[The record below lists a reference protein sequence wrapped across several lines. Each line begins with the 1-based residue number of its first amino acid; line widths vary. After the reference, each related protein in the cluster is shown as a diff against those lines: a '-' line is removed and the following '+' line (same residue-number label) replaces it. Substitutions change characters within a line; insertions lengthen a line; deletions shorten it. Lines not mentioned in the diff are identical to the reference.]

1 MHSKVNQAKKDNKFT
16 VGIEEFE
23 KVNYESLNTT
33 QKNIYDVFAGN
44 KSQTTLKVNDIDDL
58 ATLEQGSRNAGAR
71 KIIIK
76 HAGKDKTGGLSGDEL
91 VSIEEVLLKGK
102 INKDSFEMRKNSL
115 RYAYSVE
122 NNGVKYS
129 VVVDEFNDGKKIFDY
144 YSDRNFIGKDKV
156 ANIKQQPDPN
166 ATLSN
171 DDIIPQTTKAAKAEQ
186 ILRSDN
192 VEFLDGLKDISTN
205 KFYAEVQKQE
215 KALQNQQQYL
225 KDIDSFL
232 QGLTLKNKER
242 QILFTHGFSK
252 DELIIAR
259 DKIIKQIEKDNKEL
273 APFLALLRKKE
284 ANDKATSQTI
294 KAQQERI
301 NMGKSMLSGFKEVYQ
316 DGIISDEQIVKTK
329 GGIVSLFN
337 DPMANTPETRK
348 YLLDSSF
355 RNRIEKAYNISP
367 IKEFGTNYAEF
378 YHDGSN
384 AIKKLLV
391 EKQGQVAGAFQRK
404 ELGDIDLVWGEVDK
418 KLNGY
423 GLAKIEAKH
432 LNDFANFNRAN
443 PTEKMINGISEII
456 DKGEIKI
463 DNNGRATIVYNKND
477 KVYKIGLK
485 QNWQGNPTENKWIV
499 TAYDDIREAHKI
511 INSKG
516 FTKGETLP
524 LNSNTNIISQKA
536 AKSNELSLADNIVG
550 LSNKINDDFK
560 QVSKYL
566 NEYIDEKISIN
577 RSINRDFGIDTMRV
591 EYVDHNGN
599 YKFKN
604 IKRIESIKDLEKLMK
619 LRIRGD
625 QFNAIIS
632 NSNAKKI
639 TDNILEDLNQL
650 KALKAKQA
658 ELNKANAQAN
668 KDLEIK
674 QKRENELNLYS
685 IPEVLR
691 NNEKLSDGL
700 IALKKMFAKDYSDKG
715 AYKYSIAKTHGIDE
729 NGFKNMLQENRRG
742 LEKILNINPIKE
754 FGTNYAEFYH
764 DGSNAIKKLLVEK
777 QGQVAGAFNKD
788 GKDITLVLGI
798 EGTSHSDGYGL
809 AKIAKYHP
817 EAVDK
822 LDNIISKGEFY
833 KDEKGRLNIKYNDD
847 IVGLRENWLG
857 NETAPWIISSYT
869 KKVETSKGINSAS
882 SITPSKENYSFT
894 TQHNNIIPQNTKEVN
909 PTSNKVFANEHIG
922 GGLVGGTLNGVE
934 TDENGNISF
943 DPAKFALGFL
953 AGAGGVAG
961 IKRANKFLA
970 DNPQFKQAFKD
981 ELAKTLS
988 NGWENAKAKNPL
1000 LKTLDTNSYIVPN
1013 EKGVSPEDVI
1023 KASQN
1028 LAKDDYHGINLK
1040 EQKSIKPVAEANSK
1054 ITDTSIK
1061 AGEFAKP
1068 KGDSTYTKAWDSYE
1082 RLVDR
1087 GFDKLEEL
1095 VKNTVKKG
1103 VDLPGGAVSKIL
1115 NNFLDF
1121 ESGGKAVGEVF
1132 QNYRELT
1139 YKNSSL
1145 SSKIYKGL
1153 STLSNKNIKSLFHA
1167 LFLE

>member
-1 MHSKVNQAKKDNKFT
+1 M
-16 VGIEEFE
+16 
-23 KVNYESLNTT
+23 
-33 QKNIYDVFAGN
+33 
-44 KSQTTLKVNDIDDL
+44 
-58 ATLEQGSRNAGAR
+58 
-71 KIIIK
+71 
-76 HAGKDKTGGLSGDEL
+76 
-91 VSIEEVLLKGK
+91 
-102 INKDSFEMRKNSL
+102 
-115 RYAYSVE
+115 
-122 NNGVKYS
+122 
-129 VVVDEFNDGKKIFDY
+129 
-144 YSDRNFIGKDKV
+144 
-156 ANIKQQPDPN
+156 
-166 ATLSN
+166 SN
-171 DDIIPQTTKAAKAEQ
+171 DDIIPQTTKANQAEQ

-192 VEFLDGLKDISTN
+192 VEFLDWLKDTSTN
-205 KFYAEVQKQE
+205 KFYTEVQKQE

-301 NMGKSMLSGFKEVYQ
+301 NIGKSMLSGFKEVYQ

-391 EKQGQVAGAFQRK
+391 EKQGQVAGAFERK

-432 LNDFANFNRAN
+432 LNDFANFNGAN

-456 DKGEIKI
+456 EKGKLVKTH
-463 DNNGRATIVYNKND
+463 NGYNIILED
-477 KVYKIGLK
+477 YKIGL
-485 QNWQGNPTENKWIV
+485 NNGWNKNGVKIGDNEWIV
-499 TAYDDIREAHKI
+499 TAFD
-511 INSKG
+511 NSKG
-516 FTKGETLP
+516 IREKRQGSNSATFTKGETLP
-524 LNSNTNIISQKA
+524 LNSNSDIISQKA
-536 AKSNELSLADNIVG
+536 AKSNELSLADNIVS

-591 EYVDHNGN
+591 KYVDHNGN

-604 IKRIESIKDLEKLMK
+604 IKRIESIKDLEKLIK

-685 IPEVLR
+685 IPEALR

-700 IALKKMFAKDYSDKG
+700 ITLKKMFAKDYSDKG
-715 AYKYSIAKTHGIDE
+715 AYKYSIDE

-742 LEKILNINPIKE
+742 LEKILNINTIKE

-764 DGSNAIKKLLVEK
+764 DGSNAIKKLLAEK
-777 QGQVAGAFNKD
+777 QGQVAGAFEKD

-847 IVGLRENWLG
+847 IVGLRETG
-857 NETAPWIISSYT
+857 
-869 KKVETSKGINSAS
+869 
-882 SITPSKENYSFT
+882 
-894 TQHNNIIPQNTKEVN
+894 
-909 PTSNKVFANEHIG
+909 
-922 GGLVGGTLNGVE
+922 
-934 TDENGNISF
+934 
-943 DPAKFALGFL
+943 
-953 AGAGGVAG
+953 
-961 IKRANKFLA
+961 
-970 DNPQFKQAFKD
+970 
-981 ELAKTLS
+981 
-988 NGWENAKAKNPL
+988 
-1000 LKTLDTNSYIVPN
+1000 
-1013 EKGVSPEDVI
+1013 
-1023 KASQN
+1023 
-1028 LAKDDYHGINLK
+1028 
-1040 EQKSIKPVAEANSK
+1040 
-1054 ITDTSIK
+1054 
-1061 AGEFAKP
+1061 
-1068 KGDSTYTKAWDSYE
+1068 
-1082 RLVDR
+1082 
-1087 GFDKLEEL
+1087 
-1095 VKNTVKKG
+1095 
-1103 VDLPGGAVSKIL
+1103 
-1115 NNFLDF
+1115 
-1121 ESGGKAVGEVF
+1121 
-1132 QNYRELT
+1132 
-1139 YKNSSL
+1139 
-1145 SSKIYKGL
+1145 
-1153 STLSNKNIKSLFHA
+1153 
-1167 LFLE
+1167 

>member
-1 MHSKVNQAKKDNKFT
+1 MS
-16 VGIEEFE
+16 
-23 KVNYESLNTT
+23 
-33 QKNIYDVFAGN
+33 
-44 KSQTTLKVNDIDDL
+44 
-58 ATLEQGSRNAGAR
+58 
-71 KIIIK
+71 
-76 HAGKDKTGGLSGDEL
+76 
-91 VSIEEVLLKGK
+91 
-102 INKDSFEMRKNSL
+102 
-115 RYAYSVE
+115 
-122 NNGVKYS
+122 
-129 VVVDEFNDGKKIFDY
+129 
-144 YSDRNFIGKDKV
+144 
-156 ANIKQQPDPN
+156 
-166 ATLSN
+166 
-171 DDIIPQTTKAAKAEQ
+171 
-186 ILRSDN
+186 
-192 VEFLDGLKDISTN
+192 
-205 KFYAEVQKQE
+205 
-215 KALQNQQQYL
+215 
-225 KDIDSFL
+225 
-232 QGLTLKNKER
+232 
-242 QILFTHGFSK
+242 
-252 DELIIAR
+252 
-259 DKIIKQIEKDNKEL
+259 
-273 APFLALLRKKE
+273 
-284 ANDKATSQTI
+284 
-294 KAQQERI
+294 
-301 NMGKSMLSGFKEVYQ
+301 
-316 DGIISDEQIVKTK
+316 
-329 GGIVSLFN
+329 
-337 DPMANTPETRK
+337 
-348 YLLDSSF
+348 
-355 RNRIEKAYNISP
+355 
-367 IKEFGTNYAEF
+367 
-378 YHDGSN
+378 
-384 AIKKLLV
+384 
-391 EKQGQVAGAFQRK
+391 
-404 ELGDIDLVWGEVDK
+404 
-418 KLNGY
+418 
-423 GLAKIEAKH
+423 
-432 LNDFANFNRAN
+432 
-443 PTEKMINGISEII
+443 
-456 DKGEIKI
+456 
-463 DNNGRATIVYNKND
+463 
-477 KVYKIGLK
+477 
-485 QNWQGNPTENKWIV
+485 
-499 TAYDDIREAHKI
+499 
-511 INSKG
+511 
-516 FTKGETLP
+516 
-524 LNSNTNIISQKA
+524 
-536 AKSNELSLADNIVG
+536 

-604 IKRIESIKDLEKLMK
+604 IKRIESIKDLEKLIK

-777 QGQVAGAFNKD
+777 QGQVAGAFEKD
-788 GKDITLVLGI
+788 GKDITLVWG
-798 EGTSHSDGYGL
+798 EVTDKAKHNGYGL
-809 AKIAKYHP
+809 SHIIDKRMAQYMEQGFSKAAAYNMTIDFINKIPDIIQNGKLLNKKNEAIQILSNDAKIVIKSNFYGEPTDKWIVTAYEKLEKDLDISAKP
-817 EAVDK
+817 
-822 LDNIISKGEFY
+822 ITKGTNSP
-833 KDEKGRLNIKYNDD
+833 LNSN
-847 IVGLRENWLG
+847 
-857 NETAPWIISSYT
+857 T
-869 KKVETSKGINSAS
+869 
-882 SITPSKENYSFT
+882 
-894 TQHNNIIPQNTKEVN
+894 NIIPQNTKEVN

-988 NGWENAKAKNPL
+988 NGWEKAKAKNPL

-1103 VDLPGGAVSKIL
+1103 ADLPGGAVSKIL

>member
-1 MHSKVNQAKKDNKFT
+1 MVVEFSNDLNQVLKSDLKPNLNNDVLKGDGFATYPNSAKQTYPYNAFIDIEKELTNELKLPQARIRASLQYLYDKHPEMFNNKRDVYKTIKMLF
-16 VGIEEFE
+16 EFQD
-23 KVNYESLNTT
+23 Y
-33 QKNIYDVFAGN
+33 AGN
-44 KSQTTLKVNDIDDL
+44 SLKDPNL
-58 ATLEQGSRNAGAR
+58 AYIATKTSDKRMSDMAISRDSNG
-71 KIIIK
+71 II
-76 HAGKDKTGGLSGDEL
+76 HLNKDKKMSETD
-91 VSIEEVLLKGK
+91 
-102 INKDSFEMRKNSL
+102 
-115 RYAYSVE
+115 
-122 NNGVKYS
+122 
-129 VVVDEFNDGKKIFDY
+129 KKIFD
-144 YSDRNFIGKDKV
+144 DKSV
-156 ANIKQQPDPN
+156 VGTTYPQHSQQVTGSQMNTSKEHFSPTN
-166 ATLSN
+166 S
-171 DDIIPQTTKAAKAEQ
+171 DIIPQNTKRDGKYPSSQVKAK
-186 ILRSDN
+186 
-192 VEFLDGLKDISTN
+192 
-205 KFYAEVQKQE
+205 
-215 KALQNQQQYL
+215 
-225 KDIDSFL
+225 
-232 QGLTLKNKER
+232 
-242 QILFTHGFSK
+242 
-252 DELIIAR
+252 
-259 DKIIKQIEKDNKEL
+259 
-273 APFLALLRKKE
+273 
-284 ANDKATSQTI
+284 
-294 KAQQERI
+294 
-301 NMGKSMLSGFKEVYQ
+301 
-316 DGIISDEQIVKTK
+316 
-329 GGIVSLFN
+329 
-337 DPMANTPETRK
+337 
-348 YLLDSSF
+348 
-355 RNRIEKAYNISP
+355 P

-391 EKQGQVAGAFQRK
+391 EKQGQVAGAFERK
-404 ELGDIDLVWGEVDK
+404 ELGDIDLVWGKYDT
-418 KLNGY
+418 NTGDGY
-423 GLAKIEAKH
+423 GLSKIIQKHSDFKIEYLIDTIENGVIVQGKH
-432 LNDFANFNRAN
+432 NRINIVGKKGVIVLEKNGSNNWVFNGFRQERTKTALEKLGKVRGEN
-443 PTEKMINGISEII
+443 ITTVPSEKSLSQTETN
-456 DKGEIKI
+456 
-463 DNNGRATIVYNKND
+463 A
-477 KVYKIGLK
+477 
-485 QNWQGNPTENKWIV
+485 
-499 TAYDDIREAHKI
+499 DD
-511 INSKG
+511 
-516 FTKGETLP
+516 
-524 LNSNTNIISQKA
+524 IISQKA
-536 AKSNELSLADNIVG
+536 AKSNELSLADNIVS

-685 IPEVLR
+685 IPEALR

-894 TQHNNIIPQNTKEVN
+894 TQHNNIIPQNSKEVN

-970 DNPQFKQAFKD
+970 DNPQFKQAFKN
-981 ELAKTLS
+981 EIAKTLS

-1000 LKTLDTNSYIVPN
+1000 LKTLETNSYIVPN

-1028 LAKDDYHGINLK
+1028 LAKYDYHGINLK

-1068 KGDSTYTKAWDSYE
+1068 KGDSTYTKA
-1082 RLVDR
+1082 
-1087 GFDKLEEL
+1087 
-1095 VKNTVKKG
+1095 
-1103 VDLPGGAVSKIL
+1103 
-1115 NNFLDF
+1115 
-1121 ESGGKAVGEVF
+1121 
-1132 QNYRELT
+1132 
-1139 YKNSSL
+1139 
-1145 SSKIYKGL
+1145 
-1153 STLSNKNIKSLFHA
+1153 
-1167 LFLE
+1167 

>member
-1 MHSKVNQAKKDNKFT
+1 MPIKNTDLKNK
-16 VGIEEFE
+16 
-23 KVNYESLNTT
+23 
-33 QKNIYDVFAGN
+33 
-44 KSQTTLKVNDIDDL
+44 
-58 ATLEQGSRNAGAR
+58 
-71 KIIIK
+71 
-76 HAGKDKTGGLSGDEL
+76 
-91 VSIEEVLLKGK
+91 LKG
-102 INKDSFEMRKNSL
+102 
-115 RYAYSVE
+115 
-122 NNGVKYS
+122 
-129 VVVDEFNDGKKIFDY
+129 
-144 YSDRNFIGKDKV
+144 
-156 ANIKQQPDPN
+156 NIILGGD
-166 ATLSN
+166 TLSTLSTPQVAKQGVEAMGS
-171 DDIIPQTTKAAKAEQ
+171 IIPQSTSKKQVLQSTKDKIENKQKLNLKEKKALVEEKRAETKVKKAAKAEQ

-192 VEFLDGLKDISTN
+192 VEFLDWLKDTSTN

-301 NMGKSMLSGFKEVYQ
+301 NIGKSMLSGFKEVYQ

-355 RNRIEKAYNISP
+355 RNRIEKAYNIS
-367 IKEFGTNYAEF
+367 
-378 YHDGSN
+378 
-384 AIKKLLV
+384 
-391 EKQGQVAGAFQRK
+391 
-404 ELGDIDLVWGEVDK
+404 
-418 KLNGY
+418 
-423 GLAKIEAKH
+423 
-432 LNDFANFNRAN
+432 
-443 PTEKMINGISEII
+443 
-456 DKGEIKI
+456 
-463 DNNGRATIVYNKND
+463 
-477 KVYKIGLK
+477 
-485 QNWQGNPTENKWIV
+485 
-499 TAYDDIREAHKI
+499 
-511 INSKG
+511 
-516 FTKGETLP
+516 
-524 LNSNTNIISQKA
+524 
-536 AKSNELSLADNIVG
+536 
-550 LSNKINDDFK
+550 
-560 QVSKYL
+560 
-566 NEYIDEKISIN
+566 
-577 RSINRDFGIDTMRV
+577 
-591 EYVDHNGN
+591 
-599 YKFKN
+599 
-604 IKRIESIKDLEKLMK
+604 
-619 LRIRGD
+619 
-625 QFNAIIS
+625 
-632 NSNAKKI
+632 
-639 TDNILEDLNQL
+639 
-650 KALKAKQA
+650 
-658 ELNKANAQAN
+658 
-668 KDLEIK
+668 
-674 QKRENELNLYS
+674 
-685 IPEVLR
+685 
-691 NNEKLSDGL
+691 
-700 IALKKMFAKDYSDKG
+700 
-715 AYKYSIAKTHGIDE
+715 
-729 NGFKNMLQENRRG
+729 
-742 LEKILNINPIKE
+742 PIKE

-857 NETAPWIISSYT
+857 NETAPWIISSYN
-869 KKVETSKGINSAS
+869 KKVETSKVINSAS

-894 TQHNNIIPQNTKEVN
+894 TQHNNIIPQNSKEVN

-922 GGLVGGTLNGVE
+922 GGLGGTLNGVE

-953 AGAGGVAG
+953 TGAGGVAG
-961 IKRANKFLA
+961 IKRANKFLT

-1000 LKTLDTNSYIVPN
+1000 LKTLETNSYIVPN

-1040 EQKSIKPVAEANSK
+1040 EQKSIKQVVEANSK

-1103 VDLPGGAVSKIL
+1103 ADLPGGAVSKIL

>member
-1 MHSKVNQAKKDNKFT
+1 MPIKNTDLKNK
-16 VGIEEFE
+16 
-23 KVNYESLNTT
+23 
-33 QKNIYDVFAGN
+33 
-44 KSQTTLKVNDIDDL
+44 
-58 ATLEQGSRNAGAR
+58 
-71 KIIIK
+71 
-76 HAGKDKTGGLSGDEL
+76 
-91 VSIEEVLLKGK
+91 LKG
-102 INKDSFEMRKNSL
+102 
-115 RYAYSVE
+115 
-122 NNGVKYS
+122 
-129 VVVDEFNDGKKIFDY
+129 
-144 YSDRNFIGKDKV
+144 
-156 ANIKQQPDPN
+156 NIILGGD
-166 ATLSN
+166 TLSTLSTPQVAKQGVEAMSS
-171 DDIIPQTTKAAKAEQ
+171 IIPQSTSKKQVLQSTKDKIENKQKLNLKEKKALVEEKRAETKVKKEAKAEQ

-192 VEFLDGLKDISTN
+192 VEFLDGLKDTSTN

-391 EKQGQVAGAFQRK
+391 EKQGQVAGAFEK
-404 ELGDIDLVWGEVDK
+404 DGLGDIDLVWGEVDK

-432 LNDFANFNRAN
+432 LNDFANFNGAN

-456 DKGEIKI
+456 EKGEIKI

-524 LNSNTNIISQKA
+524 LNSNSDIIPQKA
-536 AKSNELSLADNIVG
+536 AKSNELSLADNIVS

-604 IKRIESIKDLEKLMK
+604 IKRIESIKDLEKLIK

-777 QGQVAGAFNKD
+777 QGQVAGAFEKD

-894 TQHNNIIPQNTKEVN
+894 TQHNNIIPQNSKEVN

-961 IKRANKFLA
+961 IKRANKFLT

-1000 LKTLDTNSYIVPN
+1000 LKTLETNSYIVPN

>member
-1 MHSKVNQAKKDNKFT
+1 MPIKNTDLKNK
-16 VGIEEFE
+16 
-23 KVNYESLNTT
+23 
-33 QKNIYDVFAGN
+33 
-44 KSQTTLKVNDIDDL
+44 
-58 ATLEQGSRNAGAR
+58 
-71 KIIIK
+71 
-76 HAGKDKTGGLSGDEL
+76 
-91 VSIEEVLLKGK
+91 LKG
-102 INKDSFEMRKNSL
+102 
-115 RYAYSVE
+115 
-122 NNGVKYS
+122 
-129 VVVDEFNDGKKIFDY
+129 
-144 YSDRNFIGKDKV
+144 
-156 ANIKQQPDPN
+156 NIILGGD
-166 ATLSN
+166 TLSTLSTPQVAKQGVEAMSS
-171 DDIIPQTTKAAKAEQ
+171 IIPQSTSKKQVLQSTKDKIENKQKLNLKEKKALVEEKRAETKVKKEAKAEQ

-192 VEFLDGLKDISTN
+192 VEFLDGLKDTSTN

-391 EKQGQVAGAFQRK
+391 EKQGQVAGAFEK
-404 ELGDIDLVWGEVDK
+404 DGLGDIDLVWGKYDT
-418 KLNGY
+418 NTGDGY
-423 GLAKIEAKH
+423 GLSKIIQKHSDFKIEYLIDTIENGVIVQGKH
-432 LNDFANFNRAN
+432 NRINIVGKKGVIILEKNGSNNWVFNGFRQERTKTALEKLGKVRGEN
-443 PTEKMINGISEII
+443 ITTVPSEKSLSQTETN
-456 DKGEIKI
+456 
-463 DNNGRATIVYNKND
+463 A
-477 KVYKIGLK
+477 
-485 QNWQGNPTENKWIV
+485 
-499 TAYDDIREAHKI
+499 DD
-511 INSKG
+511 
-516 FTKGETLP
+516 
-524 LNSNTNIISQKA
+524 IISQKA
-536 AKSNELSLADNIVG
+536 AKSNELSLADNIVS

-604 IKRIESIKDLEKLMK
+604 IKRIESIKDLEKLIK

-715 AYKYSIAKTHGIDE
+715 AYKYSISKTHGIDE

-777 QGQVAGAFNKD
+777 QGQVAGAFEKD
-788 GKDITLVLGI
+788 GKDITLVWG
-798 EGTSHSDGYGL
+798 EVTDKAKHNGYGL
-809 AKIAKYHP
+809 SHIIDKRMAQYMEQGFSKAAAYNMTIDFINKIPDIIQNGKLLNKKNEAIQILSNDAKIVIKSNFYGEPTDKWIVTAYEKLEKDLDISAKP
-817 EAVDK
+817 
-822 LDNIISKGEFY
+822 ITKGTNSP
-833 KDEKGRLNIKYNDD
+833 LNSN
-847 IVGLRENWLG
+847 
-857 NETAPWIISSYT
+857 T
-869 KKVETSKGINSAS
+869 
-882 SITPSKENYSFT
+882 
-894 TQHNNIIPQNTKEVN
+894 NIIPQNTKEVN

-988 NGWENAKAKNPL
+988 NGWEKAKAKNPL

-1103 VDLPGGAVSKIL
+1103 ADLPGGAVSKIL

>member
-16 VGIEEFE
+16 VGIEELE

-171 DDIIPQTTKAAKAEQ
+171 DDIIPQTTEANQAEQ

-192 VEFLDGLKDISTN
+192 VEFLDWLKDTSTN

-301 NMGKSMLSGFKEVYQ
+301 NIGKSMLSGFKEVYQ

-391 EKQGQVAGAFQRK
+391 EKQGQVAGAFERK
-404 ELGDIDLVWGEVDK
+404 ELGDIDLVWGEVYK

-432 LNDFANFNRAN
+432 LNDFANFNGAN

-456 DKGEIKI
+456 DKGKLVKTH
-463 DNNGRATIVYNKND
+463 NGYNIILGD
-477 KVYKIGLK
+477 YKIGL
-485 QNWQGNPTENKWIV
+485 NNGWNKNGVKIGDNEWIV
-499 TAYDDIREAHKI
+499 TAFD
-511 INSKG
+511 NSKG
-516 FTKGETLP
+516 IREKQQGSNSATFTKGETLP
-524 LNSNTNIISQKA
+524 LNSNSDIIPQKA
-536 AKSNELSLADNIVG
+536 AKSNELSLADNIVS

-604 IKRIESIKDLEKLMK
+604 IKRIESIKDLEKLIK

-764 DGSNAIKKLLVEK
+764 DGSNAIKKLLAEK
-777 QGQVAGAFNKD
+777 QGQVAGAFEKD
-788 GKDITLVLGI
+788 GKDITLVFG
-798 EGTSHSDGYGL
+798 EVTDKAKHNGYGL
-809 AKIAKYHP
+809 SHIIDKRMAQYMEQGFSKAAAYNMTIDFINKIPDIIQNGKLLNKKNEAIQILSNDAKIVIKSNFYGEPIDKWIVTAYEKLEKDLDISAKP
-817 EAVDK
+817 
-822 LDNIISKGEFY
+822 ITKGTNSP
-833 KDEKGRLNIKYNDD
+833 LNSN
-847 IVGLRENWLG
+847 
-857 NETAPWIISSYT
+857 T
-869 KKVETSKGINSAS
+869 
-882 SITPSKENYSFT
+882 
-894 TQHNNIIPQNTKEVN
+894 NIIPQNSKEVN

-961 IKRANKFLA
+961 IKRANKFLT

-981 ELAKTLS
+981 EIAKTLS

-1000 LKTLDTNSYIVPN
+1000 LKTLETNSYIVPN

-1082 RLVDR
+1082 RLVDK

-1095 VKNTVKKG
+1095 VKNTVKK
-1103 VDLPGGAVSKIL
+1103 
-1115 NNFLDF
+1115 
-1121 ESGGKAVGEVF
+1121 
-1132 QNYRELT
+1132 EL
-1139 YKNSSL
+1139 
-1145 SSKIYKGL
+1145 IYQAGQ
-1153 STLSNKNIKSLFHA
+1153 
-1167 LFLE
+1167 

>member
-1 MHSKVNQAKKDNKFT
+1 MVVEFSNDLNQVLKSDLKPNLNNDVLKGDGFATYPNSAKQTYPYNAFIDIEKELTNELKLPQARIRASLQYLYDKHPEMFNNKRDVYKTIKMLF
-16 VGIEEFE
+16 EFQD
-23 KVNYESLNTT
+23 Y
-33 QKNIYDVFAGN
+33 AGN
-44 KSQTTLKVNDIDDL
+44 SLKDPNL
-58 ATLEQGSRNAGAR
+58 AYIATKTSDKRMSDMTISRDSNG
-71 KIIIK
+71 II
-76 HAGKDKTGGLSGDEL
+76 HLNKDKKMSETD
-91 VSIEEVLLKGK
+91 
-102 INKDSFEMRKNSL
+102 
-115 RYAYSVE
+115 
-122 NNGVKYS
+122 
-129 VVVDEFNDGKKIFDY
+129 KKIFD
-144 YSDRNFIGKDKV
+144 DKSV
-156 ANIKQQPDPN
+156 VGTTYPQHSQQVTGSQMNTSKEHFSPTN
-166 ATLSN
+166 S
-171 DDIIPQTTKAAKAEQ
+171 DIIPQNTKRDGKYPSSQVKAK
-186 ILRSDN
+186 
-192 VEFLDGLKDISTN
+192 
-205 KFYAEVQKQE
+205 
-215 KALQNQQQYL
+215 
-225 KDIDSFL
+225 
-232 QGLTLKNKER
+232 
-242 QILFTHGFSK
+242 
-252 DELIIAR
+252 
-259 DKIIKQIEKDNKEL
+259 
-273 APFLALLRKKE
+273 
-284 ANDKATSQTI
+284 
-294 KAQQERI
+294 
-301 NMGKSMLSGFKEVYQ
+301 
-316 DGIISDEQIVKTK
+316 
-329 GGIVSLFN
+329 
-337 DPMANTPETRK
+337 
-348 YLLDSSF
+348 
-355 RNRIEKAYNISP
+355 P

-391 EKQGQVAGAFQRK
+391 EKQGQVAGAFEK
-404 ELGDIDLVWGEVDK
+404 DGLGDIDLVWGKYDT
-418 KLNGY
+418 NTGDGY
-423 GLAKIEAKH
+423 GLSKIIQKHSDFKIEYLIDTIENGVIVQGKH
-432 LNDFANFNRAN
+432 NRINIVGKKGVIILEKNGSNNWVFNGFRQERTKTALEKLGKVRGEN
-443 PTEKMINGISEII
+443 ITTVPSEKSLSQTETN
-456 DKGEIKI
+456 
-463 DNNGRATIVYNKND
+463 A
-477 KVYKIGLK
+477 
-485 QNWQGNPTENKWIV
+485 
-499 TAYDDIREAHKI
+499 DD
-511 INSKG
+511 
-516 FTKGETLP
+516 
-524 LNSNTNIISQKA
+524 IISQKA
-536 AKSNELSLADNIVG
+536 AKSNELSLADNIVS

-604 IKRIESIKDLEKLMK
+604 IKRIESIKDLEKLIK

-777 QGQVAGAFNKD
+777 QGQVAGAFEKD
-788 GKDITLVLGI
+788 GKDITLVWG
-798 EGTSHSDGYGL
+798 EVTDKAKHNGYGL
-809 AKIAKYHP
+809 SHIIDKRMAQYMEQGFSKAAAYNMTIDFINKIPDIIQNGKLLNKKNEAIQILSNDAKIVIKSNFYGEPTDKWIVTAYEKLEKDLDISAKP
-817 EAVDK
+817 
-822 LDNIISKGEFY
+822 ITKGTNSP
-833 KDEKGRLNIKYNDD
+833 LNSN
-847 IVGLRENWLG
+847 
-857 NETAPWIISSYT
+857 T
-869 KKVETSKGINSAS
+869 
-882 SITPSKENYSFT
+882 
-894 TQHNNIIPQNTKEVN
+894 NIIPQNTKEVN

-988 NGWENAKAKNPL
+988 NGWEKAKAKNPL

-1103 VDLPGGAVSKIL
+1103 ADLPGGAVSKIL

>member
-1 MHSKVNQAKKDNKFT
+1 MS
-16 VGIEEFE
+16 
-23 KVNYESLNTT
+23 S
-33 QKNIYDVFAGN
+33 
-44 KSQTTLKVNDIDDL
+44 
-58 ATLEQGSRNAGAR
+58 
-71 KIIIK
+71 
-76 HAGKDKTGGLSGDEL
+76 
-91 VSIEEVLLKGK
+91 
-102 INKDSFEMRKNSL
+102 
-115 RYAYSVE
+115 
-122 NNGVKYS
+122 
-129 VVVDEFNDGKKIFDY
+129 
-144 YSDRNFIGKDKV
+144 
-156 ANIKQQPDPN
+156 
-166 ATLSN
+166 
-171 DDIIPQTTKAAKAEQ
+171 IIPQSTSKKQVLQSTKDKIENKQKLNLKEKKALVEEKRAETKVKKAAKAEQ
-186 ILRSDN
+186 ILKSDN
-192 VEFLDGLKDISTN
+192 VEFLDWLKDTSTN

-391 EKQGQVAGAFQRK
+391 EKQGQVAGAFERK

-432 LNDFANFNRAN
+432 LNDFANFNGAN

-456 DKGEIKI
+456 EKGEIKI

-524 LNSNTNIISQKA
+524 LNSNSDIISQKA
-536 AKSNELSLADNIVG
+536 AKSNELSLADNIVS

-604 IKRIESIKDLEKLMK
+604 IKRIESIKDLEKLIK

-764 DGSNAIKKLLVEK
+764 DGSNAIKKLLAEK
-777 QGQVAGAFNKD
+777 QGQVAGAFEKD

-894 TQHNNIIPQNTKEVN
+894 TQHNNIIPQNSKEVN

-970 DNPQFKQAFKD
+970 DNPQFKQAFKN
-981 ELAKTLS
+981 EIAKTLS

-1000 LKTLDTNSYIVPN
+1000 LKTLETNSYIVPN

-1040 EQKSIKPVAEANSK
+1040 EQKSIKQVVEANSK

>member
-1 MHSKVNQAKKDNKFT
+1 MS
-16 VGIEEFE
+16 
-23 KVNYESLNTT
+23 S
-33 QKNIYDVFAGN
+33 
-44 KSQTTLKVNDIDDL
+44 
-58 ATLEQGSRNAGAR
+58 
-71 KIIIK
+71 
-76 HAGKDKTGGLSGDEL
+76 
-91 VSIEEVLLKGK
+91 
-102 INKDSFEMRKNSL
+102 
-115 RYAYSVE
+115 
-122 NNGVKYS
+122 
-129 VVVDEFNDGKKIFDY
+129 
-144 YSDRNFIGKDKV
+144 
-156 ANIKQQPDPN
+156 
-166 ATLSN
+166 
-171 DDIIPQTTKAAKAEQ
+171 IIPQSTSKKQVLQSTKDKIENKQKLNLKEKKALVEEKRAETKVKKEAKAEQ

-192 VEFLDGLKDISTN
+192 VEFLDGLKDTSTN

-391 EKQGQVAGAFQRK
+391 EKQGQVAGAFEK
-404 ELGDIDLVWGEVDK
+404 DGLGDIDLVWGEVDK

-432 LNDFANFNRAN
+432 LNDFANFNGAN

-456 DKGEIKI
+456 EKGEIKI

-524 LNSNTNIISQKA
+524 LNSNSDIIPQKA
-536 AKSNELSLADNIVG
+536 AKSNELSLADNIVS

-604 IKRIESIKDLEKLMK
+604 IKRIESIKDLEKLIK

-777 QGQVAGAFNKD
+777 QGQVAGAFEKD

-894 TQHNNIIPQNTKEVN
+894 TQHNNIIPQNSKEVN

-961 IKRANKFLA
+961 IKRANKFLT

-1000 LKTLDTNSYIVPN
+1000 LKTLETNSYIVPN